1 MTLAS
6 RRGDGVVSAEVLCFP
21 TPASRAPLAPRL
33 PFLDRRAEHI
43 EMPVITVNNLQY
55 PLRPGQNRL
64 GSGDD
69 ADVKITGVR
78 ARGVQAIIDVAS
90 NSNVVIRRVG
100 ARADVRV
107 NGIALVDPTPLMHG
121 DKVEIG
127 GNELLYAD
135 DTKSGHTTMF
145 VSPSAEMASF
155 AQRRSG
161 SRATKATGGRL
172 VSLVDGKEY
181 AIPDAGITIGRDA
194 SANVVVPQ
202 REVSRKHAE
211 VVPVQTGYEIRDYSA
226 NGVFVNGTRVEQ
238 VQLLSRA
245 DVISIGTEEFRFY
258 ADVRS
263 TPPIS
268 RVAQLEDTA
277 LGTPAVSK
285 STARVPD
292 GRPSA
297 AVKAVA
303 PVARPSATVKV
314 AAPVPRPSPAVR
326 VAPPDPEL
334 SAAVTIEAPVP
345 PRALMNAGEPG
356 RPGFLAWVWFVVAL
370 AVVAAAPFFLL
381 NR

>member
-1 MTLAS
+1 
-6 RRGDGVVSAEVLCFP
+6 
-21 TPASRAPLAPRL
+21 
-33 PFLDRRAEHI
+33 
-43 EMPVITVNNLQY
+43 MPVITVNNLQY

-194 SANVVVPQ
+194 SANVVVAQ
-202 REVSRKHAE
+202 REVSRKHAQ
-211 VVPVQTGYEIRDYSA
+211 VVPVQNGYEIHDFSA
-226 NGVFVNGTRVEQ
+226 NGVFVNGEHVEH

-245 DVISIGTEEFRFY
+245 DVIRVGTEEFRFY

-263 TPPIS
+263 TPPVS
-268 RVAQLEDTA
+268 RVAQLEVTA
-277 LGTPAVSK
+277 FGMPAASK
-285 STARVPD
+285 PTASAPAA
-292 GRPSA
+292 RPSA
-297 AVKAVA
+297 AVKVPPPAARPPA
-303 PVARPSATVKV
+303 PVRVT
-314 AAPVPRPSPAVR
+314 API
-326 VAPPDPEL
+326 EEF
-334 SAAVTIEAPVP
+334 SAAVTVEAPVP
-345 PRALMNAGEPG
+345 DEALMDEMDEMDEDEPV
-356 RPGFLAWVWFVVAL
+356 RPGYLAWVWAVVAL